1 MQDCSIISSSGEGV
15 MTGSIGSKCA
25 ELGCYAM
32 VVAPQRYCSTHKKQ
46 SAYKKVT
53 KERLPLYN
61 TAAWKNARLAFLSTH
76 PLCNRCGAPASIVH
90 HIKSARDHPELRL
103 DPDNFESLCFACH
116 QTETGEEIAGR
127 RYALGLPPGRRF
139 VCKATAIVGPPGAGK
154 TTLALKSAGSNDII
168 VDLDRLNEALTV
180 STGHA
185 INRSL
190 LGILLDIRRE
200 VIDRLMTAPC
210 PVQRAWLI
218 FTAPLAS
225 QREELTEA
233 GAEVL
238 LLNPGRDVCY
248 CRVEN
253 DTTRGDIG
261 RQLELVDAW
270 YEQFT
275 EGHK

>member
-1 MQDCSIISSSGEGV
+1 

-90 HIKSARDHPELRL
+90 HIKTAREHPELRF
-103 DPDNFESLCFACH
+103 DADNLEALCFGCH
-116 QTETGEEIAGR
+116 QSETASEIAER
-127 RYALGLPPGRRF
+127 RGSLGLPIGKRF
-139 VCKATAIVGPPGAGK
+139 ACNATAIVGPPAAGK
-154 TTLALKSAGSNDII
+154 TTLALQSAGSNDIV
-168 VDLDRLNEALTV
+168 VDLERIAGALT
-180 STGHA
+180 TGEGHA

-190 LGILLDIRRE
+190 LGVLLDVRGMILE
-200 VIDRLMTAPC
+200 RLMTSPC
-210 PVQRAWLI
+210 PVQRAWLVMSAP
-218 FTAPLAS
+218 TAA
-225 QREELTEA
+225 QRRELVDA
-233 GAEVL
+233 GSNVL

-248 CRVEN
+248 
-253 DTTRGDIG
+253 G
-261 RQLELVDAW
+261 RIESSAGGSDVFRRLELVDEW
-270 YEQFT
+270 FEKYTDDGTGGQNP
-275 EGHK
+275 